1 MIQEIHETDYG
12 IIYCSSRNV
21 YESLAVHLEKF
32 CFSATAY
39 HSGFPDSERDS
50 TQRNW
55 MAGLFQVWF
64 FLN

>member
-50 TQRNW
+50 TQRN
-55 MAGLFQVWF
+55 
-64 FLN
+64 